1 MLTADEVARYERD
14 GYVIPDGFQLDRGE
28 LEEVRTAL
36 ERVLDD
42 NPDILPDRLINVHL
56 DGGTPYGVKGQRRFR
71 ELAED
76 SRILDM
82 VEMLIGPDLVL
93 LFGQL
98 FCKPAQSARIVP
110 WHQDGEYWPV
120 RPLDSCTVW
129 LAIDDVD
136 ADNGAMRVIPGSH
149 HGATL
154 SHHPEDDD
162 DLTLKYVIP
171 ENQID
176 SGSAALIELEAGQVS
191 LHDINIVHGSA
202 ANTST
207 RRRAGYAMRYMPAT
221 SLVDR
226 SIQPAAAGANW
237 SDLPCELIRGVNRH
251 AGNDF
256 TLGNFGRPWPD
267 M

>member
-1 MLTADEVARYERD
+1 MLTNEEIARYERD
-14 GYVIPDGFQLDRGE
+14 GYVIPAAFQLDRGE
-28 LEEVRTAL
+28 LDEVRAAL

-42 NPDILPDRLINVHL
+42 NPEILPDRLINVHL
-56 DGGTPYGVKGQRRFR
+56 NGGNPYGIKGHRRFR
-71 ELAED
+71 ELAMD
-76 SRILDM
+76 GRILDM

-98 FCKPAQSARIVP
+98 FCKPAQSARVVP

-120 RPLDSCTVW
+120 RPLASCTAW

-136 ADNGAMRVIPGSH
+136 EDNGAMRVIPGSH
-149 HGATL
+149 RGATL
-154 SHHPEDDD
+154 SHHLGDDD
-162 DLTLKYVIP
+162 DLTLKYAIA
-171 ENQID
+171 EDQFD
-176 SGSAALIELEAGQVS
+176 AASAASLELEAGQVS

-202 ANTST
+202 ANASG

-237 SDLPCELIRGVNRH
+237 IDLPCELIRGANRH
-251 AGNDF
+251 GGNDF
-256 TLGNFGRPWPD
+256 TLGDFGRPWPEV
-267 M
+267 